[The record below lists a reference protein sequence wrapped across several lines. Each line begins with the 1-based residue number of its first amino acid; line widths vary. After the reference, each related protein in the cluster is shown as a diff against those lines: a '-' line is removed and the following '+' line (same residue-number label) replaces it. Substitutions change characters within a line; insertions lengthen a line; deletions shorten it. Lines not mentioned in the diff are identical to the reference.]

1 MDALIGHGDLC
12 DYVKHARQIDGHLIF
27 LSADNSF
34 TILITPII
42 YMTFG
47 WERCDTKCIKIPDVH
62 KKLNGILIVQSIA
75 APSHRHIICIR
86 IINISS
92 YQILVY
98 ACIILLIATAVI
110 IYNTINCTV
119 RTCM

>member
-62 KKLNGILIVQSIA
+62 KKLNGILIVQCVHVCSYL
-75 APSHRHIICIR
+75 CILSKL
-86 IINISS
+86 NN
-92 YQILVY
+92 
-98 ACIILLIATAVI
+98 VI
-110 IYNTINCTV
+110 ETNLPAHTPALF
-119 RTCM
+119 MS